1 MCQAL
6 EETRRREISVPGAAE
21 DPPAILVPDWSFTN
35 THHWIY
41 GTALPREAWLFAD
54 SRSSLGRGGGRFRSG
69 VTPCCLQVG
78 VEAGRSC

>member
-1 MCQAL
+1 MSGL

-54 SRSSLGRGGGRFRSG
+54 SRSSLAG
-69 VTPCCLQVG
+69 VVAGSEVG
-78 VEAGRSC
+78 